1 MARRAYSL
9 RRGLLAWLLIST
21 VVIGA
26 LALIDTYREA
36 VKTANIVSDRVLA
49 GSALA
54 IAERV
59 VVAED
64 GSLEV
69 DIPYV
74 ALEMLT
80 SAAQDRVFYRVDGPP
95 GQFITGYQNLPSV
108 ANLNGQSAVYTDAQ
122 FRGEPIRVAALERS
136 ASTGINSVP
145 FVVTVAETTIARRQL
160 TQAILLRSAFRL
172 LMMILGAAVIVWIA
186 VTFSLRPLYRLGDA
200 IAERSPDDLHPIDQ
214 SVPSE
219 VEGLVETVNSFMVR
233 LQSALD
239 ALRHFSGNASHQ
251 LRTPLAIIRTQLALS
266 ARATTLEEAQA
277 AARKGDEA
285 VAHAERILAQLLL
298 MAKIDAAGSAEPKP
312 LEIIDLVALAQQITG
327 DRVPGAGEAG
337 IDLGFEGESKA
348 LIRAEPLLIGELLRN
363 LIENAI
369 AYAGKGAEVTVR
381 VETEASGV
389 RLDVEDNGPGIPPE
403 NRQVVRQRFARGGRG
418 QAPGM
423 GLGLP
428 IVEEIA
434 GLFGG
439 HLVLG
444 EGPEGK
450 GLKASVTFPAA
461 MRGPAAIAGPAAVST

>member
-337 IDLGFEGESKA
+337 IDLGFEGEGKA

-381 VETEASGV
+381 VETETNGV

-439 HLVLG
+439 HLALG

-461 MRGPAAIAGPAAVST
+461 VST

>member
-1 MARRAYSL
+1 MVAAAYSL
-9 RRGLLAWLLIST
+9 RHRLLAWLLIST
-21 VVIGA
+21 AVIGA

-36 VKTANIVSDRVLA
+36 VKTANVVSDRVLA

-95 GQFITGYQNLPSV
+95 GQFITGYQNLPSI
-108 ANLNGQSAVYTDAQ
+108 ADMNGQSAVYADAQ

-172 LMMILGAAVIVWIA
+172 GMMILGAAVIVWIA
-186 VTFSLRPLYRLGDA
+186 VTFSLRPLYKLGDA
-200 IAERSPDDLHPIDQ
+200 IAERNPDDLHPIDQ
-214 SVPSE
+214 QVPSE
-219 VEGLVETVNSFMVR
+219 VQGLVDTVNSFMVR

-239 ALRHFSGNASHQ
+239 ALRHFTGNASHQ
-251 LRTPLAIIRTQLALS
+251 MRTPLAIIRTQLALS
-266 ARATTLEEAQA
+266 ARATTLEEAQS

-298 MAKIDAAGSAEPKP
+298 MAKIDAAGSTEPQP
-312 LEIIDLVALAQQITG
+312 LATIDLTALAQELTG
-327 DRVPGAGEAG
+327 DHVPGARDAG
-337 IDLGFEGESKA
+337 IDLGFEGEGVA

-369 AYAGKGAEVTVR
+369 AYAGNGAEVTVR
-381 VETEASGV
+381 VTAQPTGIQ
-389 RLDVEDNGPGIPPE
+389 LDVEDNGPGIPPDG
-403 NRQVVRQRFARGGRG
+403 RQVARQRFARGGRG
-418 QAPGM
+418 EAPGM

-439 HLVLG
+439 HLTLG
-444 EGPEGK
+444 EGPDGR

-461 MRGPAAIAGPAAVST
+461 MAAQD

>member
-172 LMMILGAAVIVWIA
+172 LMMILGAAAIVWIA

-251 LRTPLAIIRTQLALS
+251 LRHNAGGGTGRRPQGRRGRCPCRTHPGAIVVDGKDR
-266 ARATTLEEAQA
+266 RCRLEGAA
-277 AARKGDEA
+277 AARD
-285 VAHAERILAQLLL
+285 HR
-298 MAKIDAAGSAEPKP
+298 P
-312 LEIIDLVALAQQITG
+312 
-327 DRVPGAGEAG
+327 DRAGAG
-337 IDLGFEGESKA
+337 DYRRP
-348 LIRAEPLLIGELLRN
+348 RARC
-363 LIENAI
+363 
-369 AYAGKGAEVTVR
+369 R
-381 VETEASGV
+381 
-389 RLDVEDNGPGIPPE
+389 
-403 NRQVVRQRFARGGRG
+403 
-418 QAPGM
+418 
-423 GLGLP
+423 
-428 IVEEIA
+428 
-434 GLFGG
+434 
-439 HLVLG
+439 
-444 EGPEGK
+444 
-450 GLKASVTFPAA
+450 
-461 MRGPAAIAGPAAVST
+461 

>member
-1 MARRAYSL
+1 MVAAYSL
-9 RRGLLAWLLIST
+9 RRRLLAWLLIST

-36 VKTANIVSDRVLA
+36 VTTANAVSDRVLA

-95 GQFITGYQNLPSV
+95 GQFITGYQNLPSI
-108 ANLNGQSAVYTDAQ
+108 ADMNGQSAVYADAQ

-172 LMMILGAAVIVWIA
+172 GMMILGAAVIVWIA

-200 IAERSPDDLHPIDQ
+200 IAERNPDDLHPIDQ
-214 SVPSE
+214 QVPSE
-219 VEGLVETVNSFMVR
+219 VQGLVETVNSFMVR

-239 ALRHFSGNASHQ
+239 ALRHFTGNASHQ
-251 LRTPLAIIRTQLALS
+251 MRTPLAIIRTQLALS
-266 ARATTLEEAQA
+266 VRATTLEEAQG

-298 MAKIDAAGSAEPKP
+298 MAKIDAAGSSEPQP
-312 LEIIDLVALAQQITG
+312 LATIDLTALAQELTG
-327 DRVPGAGEAG
+327 DHVPGARDAG
-337 IDLGFEGESKA
+337 IDLGFEGESAA
-348 LIRAEPLLIGELLRN
+348 LIQAEPLLIGELLRN

-381 VETEASGV
+381 VAAQPTEI

-403 NRQVVRQRFARGGRG
+403 NRQVARQRFARGGRG
-418 QAPGM
+418 EAPGM

-439 HLVLG
+439 HLTLG
-444 EGPEGK
+444 EGPDGR

-461 MRGPAAIAGPAAVST
+461 VSA

>member
-59 VVAED
+59 VVSED
-64 GSLEV
+64 GTLQV

-172 LMMILGAAVIVWIA
+172 LMMIAGAAIIVWIA

-298 MAKIDAAGSAEPKP
+298 MAKIDAAGSKEPQP
-312 LEIIDLVALAQQITG
+312 LEIIDLIALAQEITG

-337 IDLGFEGESKA
+337 IDLGFEGDGKA

-381 VETEASGV
+381 VKTEKDGV

-439 HLVLG
+439 HLNLG
-444 EGPEGK
+444 EGPDGN

-461 MRGPAAIAGPAAVST
+461 VSA

>member
-108 ANLNGQSAVYTDAQ
+108 ADLNGQSAVYTDAQ

-172 LMMILGAAVIVWIA
+172 LMMIAGAAIIVWIA

-214 SVPSE
+214 SVPSRSRRA
-219 VEGLVETVNSFMVR
+219 GRNGQFLHGAPAIGARCAAS
-233 LQSALD
+233 L
-239 ALRHFSGNASHQ
+239 LRQCQPPA
-251 LRTPLAIIRTQLALS
+251 
-266 ARATTLEEAQA
+266 
-277 AARKGDEA
+277 
-285 VAHAERILAQLLL
+285 AHAVGDHPNTTCFVRARH
-298 MAKIDAAGSAEPKP
+298 DAGGSA
-312 LEIIDLVALAQQITG
+312 
-327 DRVPGAGEAG
+327 
-337 IDLGFEGESKA
+337 
-348 LIRAEPLLIGELLRN
+348 
-363 LIENAI
+363 
-369 AYAGKGAEVTVR
+369 
-381 VETEASGV
+381 
-389 RLDVEDNGPGIPPE
+389 
-403 NRQVVRQRFARGGRG
+403 GRG
-418 QAPGM
+418 AQG
-423 GLGLP
+423 
-428 IVEEIA
+428 
-434 GLFGG
+434 
-439 HLVLG
+439 
-444 EGPEGK
+444 
-450 GLKASVTFPAA
+450 
-461 MRGPAAIAGPAAVST
+461 R